1 MSTAIILEEYNFII
15 NLVKIYVHVKKK
27 IKVLLVDDHKLFRE
41 GLAFIISQMEGFE
54 VVGEASDGNAFL
66 DLIDKTE
73 ADIVLMDIFMPGLDG
88 ITATSKALEKRS
100 DLKIIALTMFSDED
114 YYYKMIHAGVSG
126 YILKESG
133 KEELA
138 TALNTIAAGENYFS
152 HKLLHSIILNMN
164 NSRSMKGSVPHTEIK
179 LTPRETEIL
188 KLLCQG
194 KSNAEI
200 SKLLTLSLRTVE
212 GHKSN
217 LINKTG
223 VKNSVSLVMYA
234 LKNLMIDI

>member
-1 MSTAIILEEYNFII
+1 M
-15 NLVKIYVHVKKK
+15 VKIYVHVKKK
-27 IKVLLVDDHKLFRE
+27 MKVLLVDDHKLFRE
-41 GLAFIISQMEGFE
+41 GLAFVISQIDGFE
-54 VVGEASDGNAFL
+54 VVGQASDGYAFL
-66 DLIDKTE
+66 EMIDKIDS
-73 ADIVLMDIFMPGLDG
+73 DIVVMDILMPGLDG
-88 ITATSKALEKRS
+88 VTATSRALAKKP
-100 DLKIIALTMFSDED
+100 DLKIIALTMFSDEE

-138 TALNTIAAGENYFS
+138 TALIKVAAGESYFS

-164 NSRSMKGSVPHTEIK
+164 NSKSSKGSVSKSEVK
-179 LTPRETEIL
+179 LTPRESEIL

-194 KSNAEI
+194 KSNTEI
-200 SKLLTLSLRTVE
+200 SGLLSLSLRTVE

-223 VKNSVSLVMYA
+223 VKNSISLVMFA
-234 LKNLMIDI
+234 LKNHLTDL